1 LIVYNEGV
9 KRSYYDQVVTTFLSV
24 FTKNLYVI
32 LILDEEFECLGK
44 EMSIFLCFKS
54 NVNTQVF
61 VILGYQKLLK
71 FINVLV
77 YDGLTY
83 ITYDS

>member
-1 LIVYNEGV
+1 
-9 KRSYYDQVVTTFLSV
+9 
-24 FTKNLYVI
+24 
-32 LILDEEFECLGK
+32 
-44 EMSIFLCFKS
+44 LCFKS